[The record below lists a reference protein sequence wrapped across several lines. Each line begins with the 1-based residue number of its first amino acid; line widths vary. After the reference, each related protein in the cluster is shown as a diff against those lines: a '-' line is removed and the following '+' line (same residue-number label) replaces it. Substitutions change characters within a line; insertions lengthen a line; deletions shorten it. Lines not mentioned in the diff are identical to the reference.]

1 MSGLEVHKES
11 VHVAVAQA
19 GETGKCDSMEPSAM
33 IFTLSR
39 SC

>member
-1 MSGLEVHKES
+1 MSGPKS
-11 VHVAVAQA
+11 IKSTVAVAQA